1 MRNLIVAVVMLAMW
15 AGMRAEVVPTGHG
28 AKITIDSVTT
38 EVIVMNPQTVQVV
51 KYVNGHR
58 PRIKGEPKG
67 DGGLRRDTG
76 HNKYKIDTGDYYV
89 ALNEKDGNVSF
100 WSHSDTLIVAEQHK
114 TGRFTSV
121 SVKDDDEDSEPMYAV
136 SQDFQIGKSGAGTL
150 SYAGRVGD
158 RRRGDGMKGEGRN
171 GRQRGE
177 GMRGGNRGN
186 GQRGEGM
193 RGEGQRGGNR
203 GDRQRGEGQ
212 RGGGERGRRGPGMPM
227 INLMDSCVVAGSPSM
242 PSPTL
247 MTDKGYIIDWK
258 TEGQMI
264 LDATPQ
270 EKNVRKPGDV
280 TLLSAPAPF
289 MSYRFIYG
297 PWNGPKGASDK

>member
-1 MRNLIVAVVMLAMW
+1 MRNLVLAVALLAVW
-15 AGMRAEVVPTGHG
+15 VGARAEVVPTGHG

-51 KYVNGHR
+51 KYINGQR
-58 PRIKGEPKG
+58 PRVKNEPKG
-67 DGGLRRDTG
+67 DGALRRDTG

-100 WSHSDTLIVAEQHK
+100 WSHGDTLIMAEQHK
-114 TGRFTSV
+114 TGRFAPI
-121 SVKDDDEDSEPMYAV
+121 SVKGDDEDGEQMYAV
-136 SQDFQIGKSGAGTL
+136 SQDFQIGKSGASTL
-150 SYAGRVGD
+150 SYAGRGGD
-158 RRRGDGMKGEGRN
+158 RRRGDGMNRGDRN

-193 RGEGQRGGNR
+193 RGGNR
-203 GDRQRGEGQ
+203 GDRQRGQGP
-212 RGGGERGRRGPGMPM
+212 RGGERGRRGPAVPM

-242 PSPTL
+242 PSPVL
-247 MTDKGYIIDWK
+247 MTDKGYIIDWQ

-270 EKNVRKPGDV
+270 DKAVRKPGDV
-280 TLLSAPAPF
+280 TLLSAPAPY
-289 MSYRFIYG
+289 MSYIFICRPMNRPENAPG
-297 PWNGPKGASDK
+297 K